1 MDKVVDKDKSINLS
15 HLRRFAKTNALPRYV
30 EDRRRV
36 AAAIAAKNNLE
47 RANNALSALNLNKAD
62 DGDSA
67 KSDVAVAAEDNLFL
81 LIGLTKLVSLE
92 NVEPIVRQHGIRK
105 EILRTRVPVSAPMN
119 PSLAREWS
127 ELYWPTQYRKNTPLG
142 PHPTVVR
149 QGTEAVRPY
158 AGYWMAQVTAIARA
172 GFDAG
177 FGPAVGALVV
187 DSKGP
192 LAPVPVALAADARYG
207 LGDGGCKTTD
217 NIMNHAVMR
226 VIGQIGR
233 KRMSLVDPPRES
245 VKGSIVLDY
254 PLLPVEEQVLAGD
267 ILPPGGYLCTG
278 LDMYLT
284 HEPCV
289 MCAQAILH
297 SRFEKVVFR
306 RRMSKTGAAT
316 PERPGSE
323 NAGLGYGL
331 FWRPELNW
339 RLLVW
344 EWQDKLSEDDGVTP
358 MMHA

>member
-1 MDKVVDKDKSINLS
+1 MDKVVEKDKSINLS
-15 HLRRFAKTNALPRYV
+15 HLRRFAKPNALPRYV

-36 AAAIAAKNNLE
+36 AAAVAARNELE
-47 RANNALSALNLNKAD
+47 RASNALSALDLNKSED
-62 DGDSA
+62 ETSA
-67 KSDVAVAAEDNLFL
+67 KLENGSSEEDTLFL
-81 LIGLTKLVSLE
+81 LIGLTKLSSVE
-92 NVEPIVRQHGIRK
+92 TVEPILKQYGIQK
-105 EILRTRVPVSAPMN
+105 KIFCTRVPVSAPMN

-127 ELYWPTQYRKNTPLG
+127 DLYWPTQYRKNTPLG

-172 GFDAG
+172 GFEAG
-177 FGPAVGALVV
+177 LGPAVGALVV

-207 LGDGGCKTTD
+207 LGDGDCKTTD

-233 KRMSLVDPPRES
+233 KRMSLVEPPRES
-245 VKGSIVLDY
+245 VKNNIVLDY
-254 PLLPVEEQVLAGD
+254 PLLPIEDQVLAGD

-297 SRFEKVVFR
+297 SRFDKVVFR

-323 NAGLGYGL
+323 KAGLGYGL

-344 EWQDKLSEDDGVTP
+344 EWEDKLSEEDGVTP